1 MKTNHWTERGA
12 DISKDGLYRYRL
24 WRARGRMG
32 NTMVFV
38 MLNPSTAD
46 GTVDD
51 ATIRRCLFFAERQGA
66 VRIEVVN
73 LYAWRSTAP
82 KQLLKVADPV
92 GPSNDSVIAAVF
104 DDADVL
110 VFAWG
115 GFRVPSKDERV
126 REVVFHARDRAHVEP
141 LCFGF
146 TKDGSPKH
154 PLYEPN
160 DRALVA
166 WRAPIGKRVLP
177 LPSRLSESRK

>member
-1 MKTNHWTERGA
+1 MKTSHWTERGA
-12 DISKDGLYRYRL
+12 VISKDGLYRYRL

-51 ATIRRCLFFAERQGA
+51 ATIRRCLFFAERQDA

-73 LYAWRSTAP
+73 LYALRSTAP
-82 KQLLKVADPV
+82 KKLLGVADPV
-92 GPSNDSVIAAVF
+92 GPQNDSTLAAVF

-115 GFRVPSKDERV
+115 SFKAPNKAERV
-126 REVVFHARDRAHVEP
+126 REVVFHAKDRSHVLP
-141 LCFGF
+141 VCFGCG
-146 TKDGSPKH
+146 KDGSPRH
-154 PLYEPN
+154 PLYQPN
-160 DRALVA
+160 DRALVE
-166 WRAPIGKRVLP
+166 WKPPVGSRAKPAP
-177 LPSRLSESRK
+177 WRLSKSRK